1 MRNASFHPH
10 GTAFGNRNGQA
21 VGVNA
26 MGEKIHTMHKTGI
39 NAGYFDGHAES
50 VKHDRIMEIQ
60 NSPQLIDRY
69 FNPFK

>member
-1 MRNASFHPH
+1 
-10 GTAFGNRNGQA
+10 
-21 VGVNA
+21 
-26 MGEKIHTMHKTGI
+26 MHKTGI

-50 VKHDRIMEIQ
+50 IKHERIMEIQ